1 LLKITVEGSSLSQ
14 GGTEGEVN
22 GRSEHPTCWLSCLTS
37 IFLILLSTTSCEDP
51 RTSQPLKTTFYH
63 WQTTLAPDTTAR
75 DLLRKYD
82 CDRLYVKAFD
92 VAWVAGRP
100 EPTALIRL
108 ADTSGLPSL
117 VPVVFITNEV
127 FVEQASDQLPELADQ
142 VVDLAEELLPQG
154 FGELQ
159 LDCDWT
165 ARTQVP
171 YFAFL
176 KAVRER
182 LGTERALTC
191 TVRLHQY
198 RDTKTQGIPPVDRA
212 TLMAYNVGDL
222 NEWETENS
230 IVDTNILKTYLAGTP
245 NYPLDLDLAIAVYDW
260 AAVYRRD
267 KLAYLIN
274 EPDLAELRD
283 TTRFRELSADGL
295 RYEVARSTYL
305 NGIYLYEGDLL
316 RREVAPRELVAA
328 QAALLRRYVAAFP
341 GQRLM
346 VYRVGSR
353 LWD

>member
-1 LLKITVEGSSLSQ
+1 LPENFNTWVTPLQ
-14 GGTEGEVN
+14 GRGAGGEA
-22 GRSEHPTCWLSCLTS
+22 TWSCLA
-37 IFLILLSTTSCEDP
+37 FLFLFFLFSCNTKP
-51 RTSQPLKTTFYH
+51 SQPLITTFYH

-75 DLLRKYD
+75 DLLKEYD

-92 VAWVAGRP
+92 VAWTEGRP

-108 ADTSGLPSL
+108 EDTSGLPGL

-127 FVEQASDQLPELADQ
+127 MAEQPGGQLQELADD
-142 VVDLAEELLPQG
+142 VVGLAEELLPQG

-165 ARTQVP
+165 ARTQVQ

-176 KAVRER
+176 TALRER
-182 LGTERALTC
+182 LGTGRELTC

-222 NEWETENS
+222 NRWETENS
-230 IVDTNILKTYLAGTP
+230 IIDTNILKTYLSGASSYP
-245 NYPLDLDLAIAVYDW
+245 IPLDLAVAVYDW

-267 KLAYLIN
+267 KLSYLIN
-274 EPDLAELRD
+274 EPDLAELKD
-283 TTRFRELSADGL
+283 TTRFRELSDDGL
-295 RYEVARSTYL
+295 RYEIIQSTYL
-305 NGIYLYEGDLL
+305 EGTYLYEGDLL
-316 RREVAPRELVAA
+316 RREVASPDLVDA

-346 VYRVGSR
+346 VYRLNSR

>member
-1 LLKITVEGSSLSQ
+1 MSLFFLLA
-14 GGTEGEVN
+14 
-22 GRSEHPTCWLSCLTS
+22 P
-37 IFLILLSTTSCEDP
+37 SCENQQP
-51 RTSQPLKTTFYH
+51 AHPLKTTFYH
-63 WQTTLAPDTTAR
+63 WQTTLAPDKTAQA
-75 DLLRKYD
+75 LLREYD

-100 EPTALIRL
+100 EPTAMIRL
-108 ADTSGLPSL
+108 EDTSSLPTL

-127 FVEQASDQLPELADQ
+127 FAEQASDQLPELADQ
-142 VVDLAEELLPQG
+142 VVGLAEELLPQG

-182 LGTERALTC
+182 LGAGRELTC

-198 RDTKTQGIPPVDRA
+198 RDTKTQGVPPVDRA

-222 NEWETENS
+222 NRWETENS
-230 IVDTNILKTYLAGTP
+230 IIDTNILKTYLVGAP
-245 NYPLDLDLAIAVYDW
+245 AYPLNLDLAVAVYDW
-260 AAVYRRD
+260 AAVYRRE

-274 EPDLAELRD
+274 EPDLAELSD
-283 TTRFRELSADGL
+283 TVRFQALSDDSL
-295 RYEVARSTYL
+295 RYEVAQSTYL

-316 RREVAPRELVAA
+316 RREVAPPDRVEA
-328 QAALLRRYVAAFP
+328 QAALLRRYVGAFP

-353 LWD
+353 LWK

>member
-1 LLKITVEGSSLSQ
+1 MVDFRLAKLGMWFLACLLAG
-14 GGTEGEVN
+14 
-22 GRSEHPTCWLSCLTS
+22 
-37 IFLILLSTTSCEDP
+37 LLSNCHVDTAE
-51 RTSQPLKTTFYH
+51 PLKTTFYH

-75 DLLRKYD
+75 ALLAEYD

-92 VAWVAGRP
+92 VAWTAGRP

-108 ADTSGLPSL
+108 EDTSALPPL

-127 FVEQASDQLPELADQ
+127 FAEQPMGQLPELADQ
-142 VVDLAEELLPQG
+142 LVGLVGELLPE
-154 FGELQ
+154 FRELQ

-165 ARTQVP
+165 ARTQVQ
-171 YFAFL
+171 YFTFL

-182 LGTERALTC
+182 LGTGRELTC

-222 NEWETENS
+222 NRWDTENS
-230 IVDTNILKTYLAGTP
+230 IIDTNILKTYLSGAER
-245 NYPLDLDLAIAVYDW
+245 YPLNLDLAVAVYDW
-260 AAVYRRD
+260 AAVFRRD
-267 KLAYLIN
+267 NLGYLIN
-274 EPDLAELRD
+274 EPNLTELKD
-283 TTRFRELSADGL
+283 TTRFRELSKNGL
-295 RYEVARSTYL
+295 RYEIIQSTYL
-305 NGIYLYEGDLL
+305 EGTYLYEGDLL
-316 RREVAPRELVAA
+316 RREVASPDLVDA

-346 VYRVGSR
+346 VYRLNSR